1 MTDTRPTVYVETYG
15 CQMNVSDSELM
26 LGKLAAHGYAEVAT
40 PDAAD
45 VILVNT
51 CAIREHAEQRVLGRL
66 GELKRNMRPGAIVGV
81 TGCMAQRLGPQLL
94 DRAKHVSLVIGPDGY
109 RALPALIDGARHG
122 QRAIDRKSVV

>member
-1 MTDTRPTVYVETYG
+1 MQSVRRGTVYIETYG

-26 LGKLAAHGYAEVAT
+26 LGRLAEYGYEAVDT
-40 PDAAD
+40 PDGAD

-66 GELKRNMRPGAIVGV
+66 GELKSRMKRGAVVGV
-81 TGCMAQRLGPQLL
+81 TGCMAQRLGSQLL

-109 RALPALIDGARHG
+109 RDLPALIESARAG
-122 QRAIDRKSVV
+122 VRST